1 MKKTDKPLGTGGKRT
16 LRLLTDALSE
26 LMAKKSFDD
35 ITVKEICA
43 LAMVPHS
50 TFYNYFED
58 KFDLLRTLFD
68 EFFDNFVQLNV
79 GRDFNL
85 QHIED
90 SLEKVMLF
98 CLENKRFLQKLK
110 SADING
116 TFSRQL
122 HDYMA
127 KEIHVKLR
135 QLEEAGGQLRLPAEL
150 LAEYYAVNIVYLGKW
165 WLQRPTEIPM
175 PELKTSAPRKKA
187 AICASERDAPTAKKP
202 YIPFR
207 TPSFRRQS
215 ATVSPARKRSSVL
228 SSRRRSGFC
237 FLAGR
242 ASLFVL
248 QRAKRG
254 QVRHSGEEGRH
265 TVAPN
270 SIRLCVKSPRRFA
283 G

>member
-26 LMAKKSFDD
+26 LMGKKPFDD

-58 KFDLLRTLFD
+58 KFDLLHTLFD

-85 QHIED
+85 QRIED

-98 CLENKRFLQKLK
+98 CLENKRFLQKLR
-110 SADING
+110 SADANG
-116 TFSRQL
+116 TFSQQL
-122 HDYMA
+122 HDYMG
-127 KEIHVKLR
+127 KEICAKLR

-165 WLQRPTEIPM
+165 WLQRPAEIPM
-175 PELKTSAPRKKA
+175 PELKKYLRLLFANK
-187 AICASERDAPTAKKP
+187 D
-202 YIPFR
+202 
-207 TPSFRRQS
+207 
-215 ATVSPARKRSSVL
+215 
-228 SSRRRSGFC
+228 
-237 FLAGR
+237 FLLPPGEN
-242 ASLFVL
+242 
-248 QRAKRG
+248 G
-254 QVRHSGEEGRH
+254 Q
-265 TVAPN
+265 AD
-270 SIRLCVKSPRRFA
+270 
-283 G
+283 